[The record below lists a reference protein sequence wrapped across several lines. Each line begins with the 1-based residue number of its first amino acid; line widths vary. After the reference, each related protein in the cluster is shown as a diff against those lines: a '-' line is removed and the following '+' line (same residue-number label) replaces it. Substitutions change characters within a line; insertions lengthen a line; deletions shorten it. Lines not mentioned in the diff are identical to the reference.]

1 MAIAV
6 VAHAIVANKTIKS
19 PNVPSLKLIRFAGV
33 LVVTSKPD
41 IIIMDHRMPVKDGIE
56 ATKEILQMNPKA
68 KIIFASADNSVKE
81 YAQMIGVISFKNK
94 PFSNE
99 LLIKNIEKALQNAP
113 YQSL

>member
-1 MAIAV
+1 MLLEACGYTVIGKAKNGQEAV
-6 VAHAIVANKTIKS
+6 DMYRSFSN
-19 PNVPSLKLIRFAGV
+19 
-33 LVVTSKPD
+33 KPD
-41 IIIMDHRMPVKDGIE
+41 VIIMDHRMPVKDGIE
-56 ATKEILQMNPKA
+56 ATKEILQINPKA

-113 YQSL
+113 YQAL

>member
-1 MAIAV
+1 MVLEAYGYSVIGKAKNGQEAV
-6 VAHAIVANKTIKS
+6 DMYRSFSN
-19 PNVPSLKLIRFAGV
+19 
-33 LVVTSKPD
+33 KPD
-41 IIIMDHRMPVKDGIE
+41 VIIMDHRMPVKDGIE
-56 ATKEILQMNPKA
+56 ATKEILQINPKA

-81 YAQMIGVISFKNK
+81 YAQMIGVISFINK

>member
-1 MAIAV
+1 MVLEAYGYSVIGKAKNGQEAV
-6 VAHAIVANKTIKS
+6 DMYRSFSN
-19 PNVPSLKLIRFAGV
+19 
-33 LVVTSKPD
+33 KPD
-41 IIIMDHRMPVKDGIE
+41 VIIMDHRMPVKDGIE
-56 ATKEILQMNPKA
+56 ATKEILQINPKA

-113 YQSL
+113 YQAL